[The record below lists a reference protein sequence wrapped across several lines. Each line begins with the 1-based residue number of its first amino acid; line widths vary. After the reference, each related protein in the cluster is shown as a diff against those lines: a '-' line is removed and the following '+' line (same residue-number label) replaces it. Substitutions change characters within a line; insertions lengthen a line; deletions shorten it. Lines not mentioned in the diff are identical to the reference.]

1 MRIKEHVNDEEG
13 NEKYHKVNS
22 SSYITQSQ
30 QLNPVSYKK
39 VYNSLREN
47 DLDKVISSHQRKYTL
62 PNIKQ

>member
-1 MRIKEHVNDEEG
+1 MRIKEHVNDEED

-22 SSYITQSQ
+22 SSYITQA